1 MYPKII
7 IYYGCKD
14 DAVHFTVKCRF
25 LFHKGLQIQRAYLIT
40 LT

>member
-14 DAVHFTVKCRF
+14 KVMHFTVKCR
-25 LFHKGLQIQRAYLIT
+25 LIHKGLQIQLAHLIT
-40 LT
+40 LM